1 MRLAAVLLLV
11 ALLSQ
16 NTDALAQ
23 PLPRVH
29 RVGVLSPGSATESAA
44 VQREPFERGLRD
56 LGWTVGSSLLIEYR
70 HAEGRA
76 ARLGELARELVR
88 LNVDVIVARSSPGVE
103 AARQATASI
112 PIVMSSGND
121 PVAAGHVKSLAR
133 PGGNVTGIAN
143 LTAELEGKRLE
154 LLTAAISRPV
164 RVGVLDN
171 ATLRRD
177 PVASLGEASR
187 ALGLEVQG
195 FTVGRPEAL
204 AETFAAMGRAR
215 VGAVLVRAD
224 ALLLEPNRAQVVAL
238 AARSRLP
245 AIYPWR
251 FYVDAG
257 GLMSYAEN
265 LPAFHYRS
273 ASYVDRILK
282 GARPADLPVEQPTK
296 FELVVNLRT
305 ARALDLTIPHG
316 VLLRADEVIE

>member
-1 MRLAAVLLLV
+1 MRRLAAGLLLL
-11 ALLSQ
+11 ALLGQS
-16 NTDALAQ
+16 TDASAQ

-29 RVGVLSPGSATESAA
+29 RIGVLSPGSATESAA

-56 LGWTVGSSLLIEYR
+56 LGWAPGSSLIIEYR

-88 LNVDVIVARSSPGVE
+88 LNVAVIVARSSPGVA
-103 AARQATASI
+103 AAREATASI
-112 PIVMSSGND
+112 PIVMS
-121 PVAAGHVKSLAR
+121 
-133 PGGNVTGIAN
+133 
-143 LTAELEGKRLE
+143 
-154 LLTAAISRPV
+154 ISRPV

-171 ATLRRD
+171 AALRRD
-177 PVASLGEASR
+177 AVASVGEAGR
-187 ALGLEVQG
+187 ALGLEIQG
-195 FTVGRPEAL
+195 FTVAGSEAL
-204 AETFAAMGRAR
+204 TETFTAMSRAR
-215 VGAVLVRAD
+215 IGAILVRAD
-224 ALLLEPNRAQVVAL
+224 PLLLEPNRSQIVAL
-238 AARSRLP
+238 AARNRMP

-282 GARPADLPVEQPTK
+282 GARPADLPVEQPTR
-296 FELVVNLRT
+296 FEFVVNLKA

-316 VLLRADEVIE
+316 LLLRADEVIE